1 MWASICKI
9 AFRTIPRC
17 GFAALLLMC
26 IGLYS
31 LFPACKSFQ
40 EIQVDKH
47 TSYELN
53 AYTNSNSLNLNTLVQ
68 MEGIEK
74 ISPVL
79 KLNSSLS
86 IKDYVLNSEVLA
98 VHSSYLQLNFIEGSM
113 YPENSNMPY
122 VILNEAAA
130 ESFKQEYKT
139 MTVYPGDT
147 IQMDAGGLSRK
158 AIVCGIFDDGA
169 ESPTIYMS
177 YDVAHKEYGT
187 YGHTDLIIVLENKG
201 SAESVISSLHKKGIY
216 ANFDSNI
223 TLAWDLRLKQ
233 CWQTVLLSIVLLVC
247 AALLIRWKRKE
258 ESVKCR
264 SEGYML
270 LLSGM
275 TASTLRRLYPVRL
288 GMAQLVC
295 MLAASTVAVIMGN
308 FLLLGFV
315 VALCTMVI
323 VHAILV
329 RFCAEVDLV

>member
-17 GFAALLLMC
+17 GITAMILIC
-26 IGLYS
+26 VGLYT
-31 LFPACKSFQ
+31 LFPACKDFQ

-47 TSYELN
+47 TNYELN
-53 AYTNSNSLNLNTLVQ
+53 ASTNSSSLNLNTLIQ
-68 MEGIEK
+68 LDGIEK
-74 ISPVL
+74 ITPVL
-79 KLNSSLS
+79 NLNASLS
-86 IKDYVLNSEVLA
+86 IKDHVLNSEVLA

-122 VILNEAAA
+122 LILNKAAA
-130 ESFKQEYKT
+130 ESFKQEHKT
-139 MTVYPGDT
+139 LTVYPGDT
-147 IQMDAGGLSRK
+147 IQMDAGVFSRK
-158 AIVCGIFDDGA
+158 AIVCGVFEDGA

-177 YDVAHKEYGT
+177 YDVAHKEYDTGG
-187 YGHTDLIIVLENKG
+187 YVDLIIVLENKG

-275 TASTLRRLYPVRL
+275 TASTLRVLYHMRLAIGQIACLLIASAV
-288 GMAQLVC
+288 
-295 MLAASTVAVIMGN
+295 AAIMGT
-308 FLLLGFV
+308 FSSWGAVTGLCAMIVLHIAV
-315 VALCTMVI
+315 VGAY
-323 VHAILV
+323 A
-329 RFCAEVDLV
+329 AEK

>member
-31 LFPACKSFQ
+31 LFPVCKSFQ

-68 MEGIEK
+68 MEGVEK

-98 VHSSYLQLNFIEGSM
+98 VHSSYLQLNFTEGGM

-122 VILNEAAA
+122 LILNKAAA

-139 MTVYPGDT
+139 MTVCPGDT

-158 AIVCGIFDDGA
+158 AIVCGIFEDGA
-169 ESPTIYMS
+169 ELPTIYMS
-177 YDVAHKEYGT
+177 YDVAHKEHGT
-187 YGHTDLIIVLENKG
+187 GGHTDLIIVLENKG
-201 SAESVISSLHKKGIY
+201 SANSVISSLQKKGIY

-223 TLAWDLRLKQ
+223 ALAWDLRLKQ
-233 CWQTVLLSIVLLVC
+233 CWQTVLLSIVLLAC
-247 AALLIRWKRKE
+247 AALLIQWKRKE
-258 ESVKCR
+258 EIVVCR
-264 SEGYML
+264 SESSML
-270 LLSGM
+270 LISGM
-275 TASTLRRLYPVRL
+275 TASTLRMLYPVRL
-288 GMAQLVC
+288 AMVQIECLLTASAV
-295 MLAASTVAVIMGN
+295 AAIMGT
-308 FLLLGFV
+308 FSLLGAVTGLCAMIVMHIAV
-315 VALCTMVI
+315 VGVYA
-323 VHAILV
+323 
-329 RFCAEVDLV
+329 AER